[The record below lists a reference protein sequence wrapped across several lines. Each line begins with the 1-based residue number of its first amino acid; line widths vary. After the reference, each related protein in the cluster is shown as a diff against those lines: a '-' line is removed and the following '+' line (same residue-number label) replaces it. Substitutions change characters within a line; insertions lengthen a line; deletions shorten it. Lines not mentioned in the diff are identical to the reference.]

1 MEIRNESGCQSSL
14 TLGMRR
20 SIDNHF
26 LISVRQIL
34 APLGPCTRYHLALLA
49 IQKAFLPESH
59 IVIAQRKLVYVLGK
73 AQVVSQGTCTRVS
86 RVCVLT
92 STPSGTF
99 YITSGGLVAV
109 VVSYCHEW
117 VNIGLMHLVQTLKSV
132 CMQGPVSLVCT

>member
-34 APLGPCTRYHLALLA
+34 ALLGPCTRYHLALLA
-49 IQKAFLPESH
+49 IQKAFL
-59 IVIAQRKLVYVLGK
+59 LVYVLGK